1 MRIENN
7 LTDYQTPI
15 SIIKDGECFIYNE
28 KLHMRV
34 DIGSIDRKDSDAFPI
49 VIVDLEKNRL
59 NSLRSDVKVRKID
72 AKIVIGE
79 S

>member
-15 SIIKDGECFIYNE
+15 STIKDGECFIYNE
-28 KLHMRV
+28 MLHMRV
-34 DIGSIDRKDSDAFPI
+34 NIGSIDRKDEDKFPV
-49 VIVDLEKNRL
+49 VIVNLEKNRL

-72 AKIVIGE
+72 AKIVVGE

>member
-28 KLHMRV
+28 VLHMRV
-34 DIGSIDRKDSDAFPI
+34 DVGSIDRKDQHQFPI

-72 AKIVIGE
+72 AKIVVGE

>member
-7 LTDYQTPI
+7 LTDYKAPI
-15 SIIKDGECFIYNE
+15 STIKDGECFIYNE
-28 KLHMRV
+28 VLHMRV
-34 DIGSIDRKDSDAFPI
+34 NVGSIDRKDTNTFPV

-59 NSLRSDVKVRKID
+59 NSLKNDVKVRKID
-72 AKIVIGE
+72 AKIVVGE

>member
-7 LTDYQTPI
+7 MNDYQTPI
-15 SIIKDGECFIYNE
+15 STIKNGECFIYNE
-28 KLHMRV
+28 VLHMRV
-34 DIGSIDRKDSDAFPI
+34 DVGSIDRKDPHQFPI

-59 NSLRSDVKVRKID
+59 NSLRSDVKVRRID
-72 AKIVIGE
+72 AKIVVGE